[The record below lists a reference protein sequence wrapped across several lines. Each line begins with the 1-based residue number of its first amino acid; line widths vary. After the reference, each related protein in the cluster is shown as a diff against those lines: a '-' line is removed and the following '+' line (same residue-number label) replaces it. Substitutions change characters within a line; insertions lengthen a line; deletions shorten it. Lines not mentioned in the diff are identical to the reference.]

1 VAKAPLHFIVEKF
14 NLFSEILLVNGI
26 GNTTILS
33 VRLFKKIF
41 LPSHSRLKIDVDGI
55 EHLILRGGEKV
66 LSNTKELLIEINE
79 QFTKQTSES
88 SKLLNDLGFIL
99 KEKKRSDLF
108 DKTEFSSSYNQIWV
122 KKT

>member
-1 VAKAPLHFIVEKF
+1 MNDAKSLF
-14 NLFSEILLVNGI
+14 NITQPDYI
-26 GNTTILS
+26 
-33 VRLFKKIF
+33 
-41 LPSHSRLKIDVDGI
+41 KIDVDGI